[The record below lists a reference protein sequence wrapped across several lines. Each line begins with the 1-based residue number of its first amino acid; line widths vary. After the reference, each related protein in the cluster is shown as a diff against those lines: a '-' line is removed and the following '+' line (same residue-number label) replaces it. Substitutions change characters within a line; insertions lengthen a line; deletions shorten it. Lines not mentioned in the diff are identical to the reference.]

1 MTSKMSNIPNT
12 HIRQAVRRGG
22 ACSARRRI
30 QAPLFRVP
38 ITLLFASLLSISSAL
53 RIPSLAAN
61 TPATPDA
68 SARVPIL
75 VELFT
80 SEGCSSCPPADALL
94 QQMDA
99 SQPVNG
105 AQLIVL
111 SEHVDYWNH
120 DGWKDPYSSAQF
132 TARQAGYVRA
142 LGLQTAYTPQM
153 IVDGKIVLKGTGLD
167 IAQTFEKAA
176 AIPKVS
182 VRIDSAAI
190 DASSQIKVKVEANGA
205 EKHGGEVWVAIA
217 LDHAASQVSAGE
229 NSGRHL
235 EHVAVVE
242 ELKKAGKLEKGKSF
256 SQDVVLKL
264 KPDTDPKNVRII
276 AFVQESNEGK
286 VLGAASTKIANP

>member
-1 MTSKMSNIPNT
+1 M
-12 HIRQAVRRGG
+12 
-22 ACSARRRI
+22 
-30 QAPLFRVP
+30 
-38 ITLLFASLLSISSAL
+38 LL
-53 RIPSLAAN
+53 IPSLAAN
-61 TPATPDA
+61 NPATPDA

-80 SEGCSSCPPADALL
+80 SEGCSSCPPADELL

-99 SQPVNG
+99 SQPVTG

-153 IVDGKIVLKGTGLD
+153 IVDGNIVLKGSGLD

-176 AIPKVS
+176 AVPKVS
-182 VRIDSAAI
+182 VRINSAEI
-190 DASSQIKVKVEANGA
+190 DASSQIKVKVQASGA
-205 EKHGGEVWVAIA
+205 EKHGGEVWVAVA

>member
-1 MTSKMSNIPNT
+1 MKT
-12 HIRQAVRRGG
+12 
-22 ACSARRRI
+22 
-30 QAPLFRVP
+30 P
-38 ITLLFASLLSISSAL
+38 ITIRRPTRWSLRRVIAFSSLFFGIAVTLH
-53 RIPSLAAN
+53 PSLAAN
-61 TPATPDA
+61 TRT
-68 SARVPIL
+68 PIL

-80 SEGCSSCPPADALL
+80 SEGCSSCPPADELL

-99 SQPVNG
+99 RQPVNG
-105 AQLIVL
+105 AELIVL

-132 TARQAGYVRA
+132 TERQSGYVRA

-153 IVDGKIVLKGTGLD
+153 IVDGYIVLKGNGQD

-176 AIPKVS
+176 SVPKVS

-190 DASSQIKVKVEANGA
+190 DASSQIKVQVQASGA
-205 EKHGGEVWVAIA
+205 EKHGGDVWVAVA

-229 NSGRHL
+229 NSGKHL

-256 SQDVVLKL
+256 TQDVVLKL
-264 KPDTDPKNVRII
+264 KPDTDPKNIRVIG
-276 AFVQESNEGK
+276 FVQESNEGK
-286 VLGAASTKIANP
+286 VLGAASLKVANP